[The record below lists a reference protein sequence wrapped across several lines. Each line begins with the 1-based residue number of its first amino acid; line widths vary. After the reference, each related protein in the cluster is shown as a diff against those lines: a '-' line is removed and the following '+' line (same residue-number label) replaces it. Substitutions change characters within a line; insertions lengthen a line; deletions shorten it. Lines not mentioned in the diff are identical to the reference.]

1 MISRRPFHRAQ
12 FEIAIFC
19 ALPAEADAVRALFDH
34 CWDDNGPSF
43 GKADGDINAYST
55 GSIGRHN
62 VILVHMPGIGKGHAA
77 LASQCRLSFTGI
89 KLAIVA
95 GTCGS
100 VPLTPEDREIVLG
113 DVIIS
118 TGIVELDRGRQLTER
133 FVRANAIWDMMGR
146 PSVEVRGILRKLEG
160 MHPRKKMQRKL
171 AQYLEV
177 LSDEPKLEAGY
188 PGAAHDR
195 LFEPTNRHRV
205 QGQSCEECSC
215 DGEMVRR
222 RFSQRQLQPLIH
234 LGLLGSSDVM
244 MQSGK
249 HRDGIARRE
258 GILGFEMEAAGIWDS
273 FPCVVIKGVSNYGD
287 SHKSKVWKRYAA
299 ATSAACIRAFLDE
312 WEPSSS
318 FCQGMFKSVLH
329 LSGRLLDVC

>member
-19 ALPAEADAVRALFDH
+19 ALPAEADAVRALFDNY
-34 CWDDNGPSF
+34 WDDGDPSF
-43 GKADGDINAYST
+43 GRADGDTNAYST

-62 VILVHMPGIGKGHAA
+62 VVLVHMAGIGKGHAA

-95 GTCGS
+95 GTCGA

-118 TGIVELDRGRQLTER
+118 TGIVEFDRGRQQTER
-133 FVRANAIWDMMGR
+133 FVRSDKSWNTMGR
-146 PSVEVRGILRKLEG
+146 PSVEVRAILRKLQG

-177 LSDEPKLEAGY
+177 LGDEPSLEAGY

-195 LFEPTNRHRV
+195 LFEPTNSHRV
-205 QGQSCEECSC
+205 QGQSCEECGC
-215 DGEMVRR
+215 GQEMVRR
-222 RFSQRQLQPLIH
+222 RFSQRQLRPLVH

-249 HRDGIARRE
+249 HRDGIARSE

-273 FPCVVIKGVSNYGD
+273 FPCVVIKGVSNYAD
-287 SHKSKVWKRYAA
+287 SHKSKMWKRYAA
-299 ATSAACIRAFLDE
+299 ATSAACVKAFLDE

-318 FCQGMFKSVLH
+318 LFQGMFKPVVHS
-329 LSGRLLDVC
+329 SAILLAVC